1 MAKSRYL
8 GFNMFTRPTL
18 SWIWLIAKSIN
29 NELGGMLGP
38 SALGLAGLLGSHYLI
53 PLGMPRKDTHS
64 NGRAKDWYTAK
75 PNMPGA
81 WHTIKLNSV

>member
-1 MAKSRYL
+1 
-8 GFNMFTRPTL
+8 
-18 SWIWLIAKSIN
+18 
-29 NELGGMLGP
+29 MLGP
-38 SALGLAGLLGSHYLI
+38 SALGLAGLLGPYYLI